1 MHVDAYKDLRGKIA
15 IDALMD
21 ITTFQNVGRVI
32 VILLE
37 QDKINATKM
46 DFVSVIE
53 MEDAFASNMW
63 KVVNVPPAKL
73 VLLDYRKKIKFLV
86 VQLAFALEEQT
97 FAESYKTM
105 CGPNWVERNE
115 RNSLLGKIINT

>member
-21 ITTFQNVGRVI
+21 ITTSQNVGRVI
-32 VILLE
+32 ATLLE
-37 QDKINATKM
+37 HDKTNATKM
-46 DFVSVIE
+46 DSVSVIE
-53 MEDAFASNMW
+53 MEDAFVNNMW
-63 KVVNVPPAKL
+63 KVVNVRLAKL
-73 VLLDYRKKIKFLV
+73 VLLDCRKIIKFLA
-86 VQLAFALEEQT
+86 VQLAFALEGQT

-115 RNSLLGKIINT
+115 RNSLSGKMIHI

>member
-1 MHVDAYKDLRGKIA
+1 MYADAYKGLRGKIA

-21 ITTFQNVGRVI
+21 ITIFQNVGRAI

-37 QDKINATKM
+37 HDKTNATRM

-53 MEDAFASNMW
+53 MEDAFVNNMW
-63 KVVNVPPAKL
+63 KVVNVPLAKP
-73 VLLDYRKKIKFLV
+73 VLLDYQKIIKFLA
-86 VQLAFALEEQT
+86 VQLAFALEGQT

-115 RNSLLGKIINT
+115 KNSSLGKIVDT

>member
-15 IDALMD
+15 IVALMD
-21 ITTFQNVGRVI
+21 ITTFQNVGRAI

-37 QDKINATKM
+37 HDKTNATRM

-53 MEDAFASNMW
+53 MDDVFASNMW
-63 KVVNVPPAKL
+63 KVANVLLAKL
-73 VLLDYRKKIKFLV
+73 VLLDYRKKIKFLAAR
-86 VQLAFALEEQT
+86 LAFALEGQT

-115 RNSLLGKIINT
+115 RNSLSGKMIHI

>member
-1 MHVDAYKDLRGKIA
+1 
-15 IDALMD
+15 MD

-32 VILLE
+32 VILQE
-37 QDKINATKM
+37 QDKTNATKM

-53 MEDAFASNMW
+53 MEDVFASNMW

-73 VLLDYRKKIKFLV
+73 VLLDYRKIIKFLD
-86 VQLAFALEEQT
+86 VQLAFALEGQT

-105 CGPNWVERNE
+105 CGPNWVERSE
-115 RNSLLGKIINT
+115 RNSLLGKISNTRQLSG